1 MSEEQVETQPTQS
14 EETQP
19 QEQSI
24 DPAYVEQLRREAAE
38 RRAKLKT
45 YEDVFG
51 LYDDEDRQ
59 VWFEL
64 AKTVAQDP
72 KEGGKMMYELGR
84 RLLGEE
90 PEPETPQTETSPD
103 PVQIVDKIVS
113 ERLSA
118 WEEEQQIREIQQEA
132 RALGYD
138 PDSREYLNLLWV
150 AYKETNGDLKAAH
163 QKIEADKERLV
174 QEFLEA
180 QKAQNE
186 QFPPQ
191 PASGTVAGSEREIKT
206 LEDAKASMK
215 ERLRALFS
223 QA

>member
-1 MSEEQVETQPTQS
+1 MSEEQVETVETQPT

-64 AKTVAQDP
+64 AKVVAQDP

-90 PEPETPQTETSPD
+90 EETEPKTETPPD

-113 ERLSA
+113 EKLSA

-150 AYKETNGDLKAAH
+150 AYRETNGDLKAAH

-191 PASGTVAGSEREIKT
+191 PASGTVAGNEREIRT
-206 LEDAKASMK
+206 LEEAKASMK